1 MAMSQA
7 DASTRSHEHEERAEL
22 LERWSRMG
30 PMFIMIVAL
39 FGFGLH
45 YSDGEHG
52 AAGEISIRWS
62 EVPAILIVF
71 ILAEFG
77 VRLVRESSAIGEKV
91 TFSSQAVQESVE
103 ETRAL
108 QDESKKLVA
117 EASDVFQKMS
127 TISEIS
133 TLLGSDVYRES
144 LGLRH
149 RMGIELVP
157 FWNKLGIFVRSWTPG
172 TAPVHHQSGRLLET
186 LFNAY
191 VGDDHQRS
199 GSVRSDYGAVKCITS
214 DSVYSK
220 ASEQWLEQMLEYHK
234 DETVVVWAVSR
245 LLPSEF
251 ALPDLWL
258 DGNTGTTSRSKALNA
273 FIDAVIGCCKKSA
286 AGKLQY
292 RRVTVLDETEAL
304 PYYFK
309 KQPGDEHSRLS
320 DSLDHWLIWDP
331 RVRNLA
337 DTDVALID
345 HLTPELL
352 NLTNRLKEPHIRSLK
367 WNDLKG
373 LCKDRFDDADAKP
386 YSLRILPAPTLETND
401 QGIRYRRI
409 GAAGDEKLVLSCDA
423 STLGMRVPDAPNFLK
438 EDMPESLREA
448 LKPACTKAATLGPIL
463 AAMGWR
469 SMRNWYCDCMH
480 TDNEAW
486 WAIKQGDGFNSPFDP
501 EFFSELELTWNGTKV
516 LTLDVLLIGTKKAVD
531 ATPSWHGAVVSN
543 LRFDRT
549 ECTVD
554 LKLDSDQLA
563 KIASRIQTMCET
575 GPYSGRWR
583 EFRAVE
589 ATS

>member
-1 MAMSQA
+1 MTQA
-7 DASTRSHEHEERAEL
+7 EAGGRHDPIDHRERAEL

-45 YSDGEHG
+45 YSDGGHG

-71 ILAEFG
+71 ILAELG
-77 VRLVRESSAIGEKV
+77 VRLVRESSSIGEKV
-91 TFSSQAVQESVE
+91 EFSSQAVQESVQ

-133 TLLGSDVYRES
+133 TLLDSDVYKES

-157 FWNKLGIFVRSWTPG
+157 FWKKLGILVKSWTPG
-172 TAPVHHQSGRLLET
+172 TAPTHPQSGRLLET

-191 VGDDHQRS
+191 VGDDPGTS
-199 GSVRSDYGAVKCITS
+199 GSVRSDHGAIKCITS

-220 ASEQWLEQMLEYHK
+220 ASEEWLEQMLERHK

-258 DGNTGTTSRSKALNA
+258 DASTGSTTRSKALNA
-273 FIDAVIGCCKKSA
+273 FIDAVIRCCKRSA

-292 RRVTVLDETEAL
+292 RRVTVLDEAEGL
-304 PYYFK
+304 PYYFRK
-309 KQPGDEHSRLS
+309 DPGDEDSRLS

-331 RVRNLA
+331 RVRTLP
-337 DTDVALID
+337 DTDAALID

-352 NLTNRLKEPHIRSLK
+352 NLTDRLKEPHIRSLR
-367 WNDLKG
+367 WSDLKG
-373 LCKDRFDDADAKP
+373 LCKDRFEDAEARA
-386 YSLRILPAPTLETND
+386 YSFRVLPAPTHETKD

-438 EDMPESLREA
+438 EDMPESLAEA
-448 LKPACTKAATLGPIL
+448 LKPVCTKAATLGPIL

-469 SMRNWYCDCMH
+469 TMRDWYCDCMH

-486 WAIKQGDGFNSPFDP
+486 WAIKHGTGFNSPFGP

-516 LTLDVLLIGTKKAVD
+516 LTLDVLLIGSKKTAD

-563 KIASRIQTMCET
+563 KIAERIDKMSAVT
-575 GPYSGRWR
+575 PYSGRWR
-583 EFRAVE
+583 EFKAV
-589 ATS
+589 ADTS